1 MIWVF
6 SDTGAERIINLKLL
20 CLSVSSQTNKQHSEI
35 ELTSL
40 IASIEENTFSGAL

>member
-20 CLSVSSQTNKQHSEI
+20 CLSVSSQTNNNSEI